1 MPGDRMTLRVT
12 SPRKDANQQL
22 DEEER
27 QGVGTVQSIL
37 AMKWKAGIDP
47 AGEVLRAA
55 SSQVTDEGMLR
66 GSLDLELVSIM
77 DAQ

>member
-1 MPGDRMTLRVT
+1 MPGDRMISRVT

-27 QGVGTVQSIL
+27 QGMGTAQSIL
-37 AMKWKAGIDP
+37 AVQWEAGIDP

-55 SSQVTDEGMLR
+55 GSQVTDEGMLR
-66 GSLDLELVSIM
+66 GSLDLEPVSIM